1 MSITIKDTI
10 LIDIQLL
17 DKELISRDLLMY
29 SKNIINK
36 IEHFMDD
43 IIDFSE
49 YFVMCKII
57 KYMVLKNIHITNMN
71 EFKNQIEK
79 AKIFTNINLI
89 QERIDIKNVYEKI
102 YSELIKM
109 EQNNLIFN

>member
-1 MSITIKDTI
+1 MSEKDTI

-36 IEHFMDD
+36 IERF
-43 IIDFSE
+43 INIDFPE
-49 YFVMCKII
+49 YFVMSKII

-71 EFKNQIEK
+71 EFKTEIEK
-79 AKIFTNINLI
+79 AKIYTNINLI
-89 QERIDIKNVYEKI
+89 QERIDIKNVYENI
-102 YSELIKM
+102 YPELIKM
-109 EQNNLIFN
+109 EQNNLFN